1 MNQNQPPEFEARIGI
16 AFYSTRTEG
25 IGGVIKTKPTDFL
38 VREIT
43 NRAEQEEGKYL
54 IAELT

>member
-1 MNQNQPPEFEARIGI
+1 MKLKQSPEFEARIGI

-25 IGGVIKTKPTDFL
+25 IGGVIKTKPADFY

-43 NRAEQEEGKYL
+43 K
-54 IAELT
+54 T